1 MTDDLDDLKQYIGLS
16 ATDEDVVVASTIAK
30 LAATIGVDN
39 PAPREGDPIPP
50 GWHAPF
56 FGTATPR
63 DDLRDD
69 GSPTSSGITVP
80 IPLPKRRLL
89 GDTVEF
95 LQPLHIGERITRR
108 AEMADIRI
116 EQAADGPVVHT
127 LLRHTIDNDAGPAI
141 IEGRA
146 FFYLGENAAGPD
158 AATQRPP
165 AKADWERKIDP
176 DPVLMFRFSALRFN
190 GHRVHYDRD
199 YATGIEGCPGLMV
212 PGGMI
217 SFMLLDLCREN
228 LPGRT
233 VTEFGYRTARP
244 VFDTGPFTLAG
255 TVVAKGNG
263 VALWANGPD
272 GKLAMTASARLEPE
286 S

>member
-1 MTDDLDDLKQYIGLS
+1 MTDELKELKKYIGLS
-16 ATDEDVVVASTIAK
+16 DTDEDLVVASTIAK

-39 PAPREGDPIPP
+39 PAPEVGDPLPP

-63 DDLRDD
+63 GELRDD
-69 GSPTSSGITVP
+69 GSPTSSGISVP
-80 IPLPKRRLL
+80 IPLPKRRLT
-89 GDTVEF
+89 GDTMEF
-95 LQPLHIGERITRR
+95 HAPLHVGERITRR
-108 AEMADIRI
+108 AEIADIRV
-116 EQAADGPVVHT
+116 EEAPDGPVIHT
-127 LLRHTIDNDAGPAI
+127 LLRHTINNESGPAI
-141 IEGRA
+141 IEERA
-146 FFYLGENAAGPD
+146 FFYLGETAAGPK

-165 AKADWERKIDP
+165 AKADWERKVDP

-199 YATGIEGCPGLMV
+199 YAMGVEDCPGLLV

-217 SFMLLDLCREN
+217 SFMLLDLCREK
-228 LPGRT
+228 LPDRT
-233 VTEFGYRTARP
+233 VTEFGYRTVRP
-244 VFDTGPFTLAG
+244 VYDTGPFTLAG

-272 GKLAMTASARLEPE
+272 GKLAMTASVRLESE
-286 S
+286 I